1 MTAKSTTQL
10 QRPNN
15 DDSHNNSKLTA
26 EVMSYYADSVMVFM
40 YAATP
45 TCWSDSSLEGRAA
58 ILVFSSGVFLSGL
71 W

>member
-45 TCWSDSSLEGRAA
+45 TC
-58 ILVFSSGVFLSGL
+58 
-71 W
+71 